1 MGLLYVVAA
10 PVVMAL
16 VALIGGDKFA
26 TVGGVI
32 AIPGPCLWHIGG
44 GVVEEGISARTATPD
59 FRQPVSRFANASC
72 GGSAAQ
78 CSSLTILP
86 LTSTRFLGL

>member
-1 MGLLYVVAA
+1 LFYVVAA

-32 AIPGPCLWHIGG
+32 AIAAGPALYWILGK
-44 GVVEEGISARTATPD
+44 AR
-59 FRQPVSRFANASC
+59 RR
-72 GGSAAQ
+72 
-78 CSSLTILP
+78 
-86 LTSTRFLGL
+86 